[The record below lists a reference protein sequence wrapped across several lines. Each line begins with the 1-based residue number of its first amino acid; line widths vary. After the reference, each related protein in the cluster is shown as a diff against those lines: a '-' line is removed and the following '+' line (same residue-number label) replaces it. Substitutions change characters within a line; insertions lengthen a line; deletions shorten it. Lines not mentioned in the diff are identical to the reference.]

1 MSKLSKNTQQRIVIS
16 LTSESAGKELIDAIG
31 GGKVLSGNVAPD
43 DSLGENGDLYINI
56 TNGDLYKKYN
66 DSWSLQ
72 ESGGGGDFANK
83 DLSNLTPTAI
93 PAGVNLESLSTNQ
106 STTTAFSLRTKDQTV
121 SDSGRVI
128 VRTGAVN
135 GNFRSGGISID
146 TGAANNSLGNSNTDI
161 MTGILLVS
169 TGRITGGTLGTTG
182 NATFRTGDL
191 NILPSIASYSG
202 NTGVANLSSGAIT
215 CNSGT
220 TVTGGSGFVGIGSG
234 PLFATTSS
242 SSIIGN
248 SGNVQIR
255 SGHLYA
261 NVVGAAITGNSGS
274 SGIRSGDIYGTG
286 TSTSNTGE
294 VFLVSGDVL
303 NLNNTGNTG
312 NVNIYSGNNS
322 GTGDSGNITLLTGNK
337 EGSGIRGY
345 ISLAASYINANL
357 AQIKNVADATDVND
371 AVNLSQLETITN
383 DLEDRVVS
391 LEDNSSVSKVYAYED
406 NLQVRADGQP
416 GIKDPSSLIRDGW
429 YYKNLVAGQK
439 INWYY
444 FDGLNQGTVTLGD
457 LKSVYAVMTFDAVR
471 VPVLAIYTVPTGVG
485 DALPPFAHSRIV
497 YDATMTPTPV
507 IGKKYL
513 VYGGEEPSV
522 HPELP
527 RIQLTLVPAQSV
539 GEKLPTEQILTVSF
553 GSDSGASVNSVQY
566 MVETL
571 GLFSDPVKHEMD
583 LRIRVGSQLE
593 LDNKANKD
601 LSNLVTTSIPAG
613 VNLESL
619 ATNVPGSANP
629 TNSFTIRTKDQTA
642 TTSGTMLIKTGDTSG
657 NNKTGNM
664 NLWTGDGGGTE
675 PTGSIYVWAGY
686 NNSTGAGGTV
696 HIYSGD
702 SLLGNSGDIN
712 IITGSAGA
720 VRGKVR
726 VTGREVDVSN
736 VKIVNL
742 SNGTANNDAVNVS
755 QLNSTIASS
764 FEDIEQPVG
773 LKDPTQVA
781 LSIDDSLRTL
791 TVAPTGASFVCFVKG
806 KKITISSSL
815 QSTWPNT
822 PGLHFFYID
831 QTGSLITTTTF
842 TDTIITEYSFVS
854 MVYWDDV
861 AAKHIIFANEKHGMK
876 MSPITHAYLHRTR
889 GAAFDSGGKLVNFVV
904 DGGGSSDTHAQFTS
918 NLGVIWDEDIRI
930 SYSAQAQ
937 IPVFYKSGAS
947 GLWKRK
953 EANSFPLIISG
964 EEGYTGASGLI
975 PYNNFNGS
983 SWVLSEASNN
993 KFVLVHIFATNDIE
1007 FPVIAIQGQV
1017 EYNNKTTAR
1026 RGALTE
1032 IRELSGLPVYEF
1044 CPLGSVIYQTSNS
1057 YTNTPKVQ
1065 IVSTADGD
1073 NYEDHRLDSI
1083 RPGSLA

>member
-1 MSKLSKNTQQRIVIS
+1 MSKLSKDTQQRIVIS
-16 LTSESAGKELIDAIG
+16 LTSEPAGKELIDAIESNTTTSP
-31 GGKVLSGNVAPD
+31 VLSVNAKTGHVVLDKNDIGLENVDNTSDANKPISSATQSALDLITNVNWTGDYDNGRTYNVGDGVMFNGASFRMINFIGAAGYIPPAYPGNWVQVTDYLSVNLDNKANTNLDNLVSTSIPDGVHLRSMTTGFWELRTKTVDLPDEVSGSIYLRSGSSFGPNGISGNIEIFSGNTIHRSGNV
-43 DSLGENGDLYINI
+43 EI
-56 TNGDLYKKYN
+56 
-66 DSWSLQ
+66 
-72 ESGGGGDFANK
+72 
-83 DLSNLTPTAI
+83 
-93 PAGVNLESLSTNQ
+93 
-106 STTTAFSLRTKDQTV
+106 
-121 SDSGRVI
+121 
-128 VRTGAVN
+128 
-135 GNFRSGGISID
+135 
-146 TGAANNSLGNSNTDI
+146 
-161 MTGILLVS
+161 
-169 TGRITGGTLGTTG
+169 
-182 NATFRTGDL
+182 
-191 NILPSIASYSG
+191 YSG
-202 NTGVANLSSGAIT
+202 AGNTETGS
-215 CNSGT
+215 
-220 TVTGGSGFVGIGSG
+220 VTIRSNDCPSGGSGNISIRTGYSPTRGSITLDG
-234 PLFATTSS
+234 SYISASS
-242 SSIIGN
+242 S
-248 SGNVQIR
+248 
-255 SGHLYA
+255 
-261 NVVGAAITGNSGS
+261 
-274 SGIRSGDIYGTG
+274 
-286 TSTSNTGE
+286 
-294 VFLVSGDVL
+294 
-303 NLNNTGNTG
+303 
-312 NVNIYSGNNS
+312 
-322 GTGDSGNITLLTGNK
+322 
-337 EGSGIRGY
+337 
-345 ISLAASYINANL
+345 
-357 AQIKNVADATDVND
+357 QIKNVADAVDDND

-391 LEDNSSVSKVYAYED
+391 LEDNSNVSKVYAYED

-471 VPVLAIYTVPTGVG
+471 VPILAIYTVPTGVG

-527 RIQLTLVPAQSV
+527 RIQLALVPVQSV

-601 LSNLVTTSIPAG
+601 LSNLVTTAIPSG

-686 NNSTGAGGTV
+686 NNSTGAGGNIF
-696 HIYSGD
+696 IYSGD

-755 QLNSTIASS
+755 QLNSAIASS

-842 TDTIITEYSFVS
+842 TDAIITEYSFVS

-904 DGGGSSDTHAQFTS
+904 DGGGSSNTHAQFTS

-930 SYSAQAQ
+930 PYPAQAQ

-1017 EYNNKTTAR
+1017 EYNDKTTAR
-1026 RGALTE
+1026 KGALTE

-1044 CPLGSVIYQTSNS
+1044 CPLGSVIYQTSNA
-1057 YTNTPKVQ
+1057 YTNTPKAQ

>member
-1 MSKLSKNTQQRIVIS
+1 MSKLSKDTQQRIVIS
-16 LTSESAGKELIDAIG
+16 LTSEPAGKELIDAIESNTTTSP
-31 GGKVLSGNVAPD
+31 VLSVNAKTGHVVLDKNDIDLENVDNTSDANKPISSATQSALDLITNVNWTGDYDNGRTYNVGDGVMFNGASFRMINFIGAAGYIPPAYPGNWVQVTDYLSVNLDNKANTNLDNLVSTSIPDGVHLRSMTTGFWELRTKTVDLPDEVSGSIYLRSGSSFGPNGISGNIEIFSGNTIHRSGNV
-43 DSLGENGDLYINI
+43 EI
-56 TNGDLYKKYN
+56 
-66 DSWSLQ
+66 
-72 ESGGGGDFANK
+72 
-83 DLSNLTPTAI
+83 
-93 PAGVNLESLSTNQ
+93 
-106 STTTAFSLRTKDQTV
+106 
-121 SDSGRVI
+121 
-128 VRTGAVN
+128 
-135 GNFRSGGISID
+135 
-146 TGAANNSLGNSNTDI
+146 
-161 MTGILLVS
+161 
-169 TGRITGGTLGTTG
+169 
-182 NATFRTGDL
+182 
-191 NILPSIASYSG
+191 YSG
-202 NTGVANLSSGAIT
+202 AGNTETGS
-215 CNSGT
+215 
-220 TVTGGSGFVGIGSG
+220 VTIRSNDCPSGGSGNISIRTGYSPTRGSITLDG
-234 PLFATTSS
+234 SYISASS
-242 SSIIGN
+242 S
-248 SGNVQIR
+248 
-255 SGHLYA
+255 
-261 NVVGAAITGNSGS
+261 
-274 SGIRSGDIYGTG
+274 
-286 TSTSNTGE
+286 
-294 VFLVSGDVL
+294 
-303 NLNNTGNTG
+303 
-312 NVNIYSGNNS
+312 
-322 GTGDSGNITLLTGNK
+322 
-337 EGSGIRGY
+337 
-345 ISLAASYINANL
+345 
-357 AQIKNVADATDVND
+357 QIKNVADAVDDND

-391 LEDNSSVSKVYAYED
+391 LEDNSNVSKVYAYED

-416 GIKDPSSLIRDGW
+416 GVKDPSPLIRDGW

-471 VPVLAIYTVPTGVG
+471 VPILAIYTVPTGAG

-497 YDATMTPTPV
+497 YDETMTPTPV

-613 VNLESL
+613 VNLESVSSAFTVKTKNQTSAGSGEML
-619 ATNVPGSANP
+619 LRSGDVTTTYPSGGVYIASGSNPSANAA
-629 TNSFTIRTKDQTA
+629 TSS
-642 TTSGTMLIKTGDTSG
+642 TTSTGGLYLYTGDLLGTQGSSGHIEMLTGYVLSNNFTGNTGSINVGSGWIQGSNCTGNTGATLVWSGTILNSTSVGDTGVVSVYSG
-657 NNKTGNM
+657 NNA
-664 NLWTGDGGGTE
+664 GT
-675 PTGSIYVWAGY
+675 
-686 NNSTGAGGTV
+686 
-696 HIYSGD
+696 
-702 SLLGNSGDIN
+702 GNSGNVSVYTGTVASGARGFVSLDGSY
-712 IITGSAGA
+712 ITVNS
-720 VRGKVR
+720 KQIK
-726 VTGREVDVSN
+726 DVAD
-736 VKIVNL
+736 
-742 SNGTANNDAVNVS
+742 GTANNDAVNVS
-755 QLNSTIASS
+755 QLNNAIASS

-842 TDTIITEYSFVS
+842 TDAIITEYSFVS

-904 DGGGSSDTHAQFTS
+904 DGGGSSNTHAQFTS

-930 SYSAQAQ
+930 PYPAQAQ

-975 PYNNFNGS
+975 PYNHFNGS

-1017 EYNNKTTAR
+1017 EYNNKNTAR
-1026 RGALTE
+1026 KGALTE

-1044 CPLGSVIYQTSNS
+1044 CPLGSVIYQTSNA
-1057 YTNTPKVQ
+1057 YTNTPKAQV
-1065 IVSTADGD
+1065 VSTADGD
-1073 NYEDHRLDSI
+1073 DYEDHRLDSI

>member
-1 MSKLSKNTQQRIVIS
+1 MSKLSKDTQQRIVIS
-16 LTSESAGKELIDAIG
+16 LTSEPAGKELIDAIESNTTTSP
-31 GGKVLSGNVAPD
+31 VLSVNAKTGHVVLDKNDIGLENVDNTSDANKPISSATQSALDLITNVNWTGDYDNGRTYNVGDGVMFNGASFRMINFIGAAGYIPPAYPGNWVQVTDYLSVNLDNKANTNLDNLVSTSIPDGVHLRSMTTGFWELRTKTVDLPDEVSGSIYLRSGSSFGPNGISGNIEIFSGNTIHRSGNV
-43 DSLGENGDLYINI
+43 EI
-56 TNGDLYKKYN
+56 
-66 DSWSLQ
+66 
-72 ESGGGGDFANK
+72 
-83 DLSNLTPTAI
+83 
-93 PAGVNLESLSTNQ
+93 
-106 STTTAFSLRTKDQTV
+106 
-121 SDSGRVI
+121 
-128 VRTGAVN
+128 
-135 GNFRSGGISID
+135 
-146 TGAANNSLGNSNTDI
+146 
-161 MTGILLVS
+161 
-169 TGRITGGTLGTTG
+169 
-182 NATFRTGDL
+182 
-191 NILPSIASYSG
+191 YSG
-202 NTGVANLSSGAIT
+202 AGNTETGS
-215 CNSGT
+215 
-220 TVTGGSGFVGIGSG
+220 VTIRSNDCPSGGSGNISIRTGYSPTRGSITLDG
-234 PLFATTSS
+234 SYISASS
-242 SSIIGN
+242 S
-248 SGNVQIR
+248 
-255 SGHLYA
+255 
-261 NVVGAAITGNSGS
+261 
-274 SGIRSGDIYGTG
+274 
-286 TSTSNTGE
+286 
-294 VFLVSGDVL
+294 
-303 NLNNTGNTG
+303 
-312 NVNIYSGNNS
+312 
-322 GTGDSGNITLLTGNK
+322 
-337 EGSGIRGY
+337 
-345 ISLAASYINANL
+345 
-357 AQIKNVADATDVND
+357 QIKNVADAVDDND

-391 LEDNSSVSKVYAYED
+391 LEDNSNVSKVYAYED

-471 VPVLAIYTVPTGVG
+471 VPILAIYTVPTGVG

-527 RIQLTLVPAQSV
+527 RIQLALVPVQSV

-601 LSNLVTTSIPAG
+601 LSNLVTTAIPSG

-755 QLNSTIASS
+755 QLNSAIASS

-842 TDTIITEYSFVS
+842 TDAIITEYSFVS

-904 DGGGSSDTHAQFTS
+904 DGGGSSNTHAQFTS

-930 SYSAQAQ
+930 PYPAQAQ

-1017 EYNNKTTAR
+1017 EYNDKTTAR
-1026 RGALTE
+1026 KGALTE

-1044 CPLGSVIYQTSNS
+1044 CPLGSVIYQTSNA
-1057 YTNTPKVQ
+1057 YTNTPKAQ